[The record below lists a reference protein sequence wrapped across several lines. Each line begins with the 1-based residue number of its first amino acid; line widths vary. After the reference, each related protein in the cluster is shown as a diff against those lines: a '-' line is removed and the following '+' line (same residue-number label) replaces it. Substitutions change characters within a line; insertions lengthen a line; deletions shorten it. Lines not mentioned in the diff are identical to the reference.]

1 MNTFSLQTRLYSGQ
15 GSLAVLKR
23 FTNKH
28 IWIICDGF
36 LARSPLLDTLRNALP
51 ADNRISV
58 FSEITPDPTIHTV
71 VQGIAQ
77 MQALQPQVVI
87 GFGGGSAMDAAK
99 AIVWFSQQSG
109 INIETC
115 VAIPTTSGTGSEVTS
130 ACVISDPDKG
140 IKYPLFNNALYPDM
154 AILDPELV
162 VSVPPQIT
170 ANTGMDVLTHAL
182 EAWVSPRASDFTDAL
197 AEKAAKLVFQYL
209 PTAVEKGDCV
219 ATRGKMHN
227 ASTLAG
233 MAFSQAGLGL
243 NHAIAHQLGGQF
255 HLPHGL
261 ANALL
266 LTTVIRFNAG
276 VPRAAK
282 RYARLAKACG
292 FCPAEAND
300 IAAINALI
308 QQIELLKQRC
318 ALPSLAVALKEG
330 RSNFSA
336 RILAMVQAALADV
349 TLRTNPRPASAD
361 EIREHVRAAG
371 VVGAGG
377 AGFPAHVKLQA
388 QVEIFLVNAA
398 ECEPMLKVDQQ
409 LMWQQAARLVRGV
422 QYAMTATGAREGV
435 IALKEKY
442 RRAIDALTP
451 LLPAG
456 IRLHILPDVY
466 PAGDEVLT
474 IWMATGRRV
483 APAALPA
490 SVGVAVN
497 NVQTVLNIAR
507 AVEQQFPVTRRTLT
521 VNGAVARPLTVTV
534 PIGMSLREVLALA
547 GGATVDDPGFI
558 NGGPMM
564 GGLITS
570 LDNPVTKT
578 TGGLLVLPKSHP
590 LIQRRMQDERT
601 VLSVART
608 VCEQCRLCTDL
619 CPRHLI
625 GHELSPHLLVRA
637 VNFHQAATPQLLL
650 SALTCSECNVCESVA
665 CPVGISPM
673 RINRMLKRE
682 LRAQNQRYEGPL
694 NLSDEMAKYRLVP
707 VKRLIAKLGLSPWY
721 QEAPLVE
728 EEPSVEKVT
737 LQLRQHIGASAVPT
751 VAVGERVTRGQC
763 VADVPP
769 GALGAPVHA
778 SIDGIVSAISEQA
791 ITVVR
796 G

>member
-1 MNTFSLQTRLYSGQ
+1 MS
-15 GSLAVLKR
+15 
-23 FTNKH
+23 
-28 IWIICDGF
+28 
-36 LARSPLLDTLRNALP
+36 
-51 ADNRISV
+51 
-58 FSEITPDPTIHTV
+58 
-71 VQGIAQ
+71 
-77 MQALQPQVVI
+77 
-87 GFGGGSAMDAAK
+87 
-99 AIVWFSQQSG
+99 
-109 INIETC
+109 
-115 VAIPTTSGTGSEVTS
+115 
-130 ACVISDPDKG
+130 
-140 IKYPLFNNALYPDM
+140 
-154 AILDPELV
+154 
-162 VSVPPQIT
+162 
-170 ANTGMDVLTHAL
+170 
-182 EAWVSPRASDFTDAL
+182 
-197 AEKAAKLVFQYL
+197 
-209 PTAVEKGDCV
+209 
-219 ATRGKMHN
+219 
-227 ASTLAG
+227 
-233 MAFSQAGLGL
+233 
-243 NHAIAHQLGGQF
+243 
-255 HLPHGL
+255 
-261 ANALL
+261 
-266 LTTVIRFNAG
+266 
-276 VPRAAK
+276 
-282 RYARLAKACG
+282 
-292 FCPAEAND
+292 
-300 IAAINALI
+300 AAINSV
-308 QQIELLKQRC
+308 EM
-318 ALPSLAVALKEG
+318 SH
-330 RSNFSA
+330 
-336 RILAMVQAALADV
+336 
-349 TLRTNPRPASAD
+349 SAD
-361 EIREHVRAAG
+361 EIRERVRAAG

-456 IRLHILPDVY
+456 IRMHILPDVY

-483 APAALPA
+483 APTALPA
-490 SVGVAVN
+490 SVGVVVN

-534 PIGMSLREVLALA
+534 PIGMPLREVLALA

-694 NLSDEMAKYRLVP
+694 YPADEMAKYRLVP

-728 EEPSVEKVT
+728 DQPSVEKVT
-737 LQLRQHIGASAVPT
+737 LQLRQHIGAGAVPN

-763 VADVPP
+763 IADIPA

-778 SIDGIVSAISEQA
+778 SIDGVVTTISEQA

-796 G
+796 D

>member
-1 MNTFSLQTRLYSGQ
+1 MS
-15 GSLAVLKR
+15 
-23 FTNKH
+23 
-28 IWIICDGF
+28 
-36 LARSPLLDTLRNALP
+36 
-51 ADNRISV
+51 
-58 FSEITPDPTIHTV
+58 
-71 VQGIAQ
+71 
-77 MQALQPQVVI
+77 
-87 GFGGGSAMDAAK
+87 
-99 AIVWFSQQSG
+99 
-109 INIETC
+109 
-115 VAIPTTSGTGSEVTS
+115 
-130 ACVISDPDKG
+130 
-140 IKYPLFNNALYPDM
+140 
-154 AILDPELV
+154 
-162 VSVPPQIT
+162 
-170 ANTGMDVLTHAL
+170 
-182 EAWVSPRASDFTDAL
+182 
-197 AEKAAKLVFQYL
+197 
-209 PTAVEKGDCV
+209 TAV
-219 ATRGKMHN
+219 N
-227 ASTLAG
+227 AIE
-233 MAFSQAGLGL
+233 M
-243 NHAIAHQLGGQF
+243 
-255 HLPHGL
+255 PH
-261 ANALL
+261 
-266 LTTVIRFNAG
+266 
-276 VPRAAK
+276 
-282 RYARLAKACG
+282 
-292 FCPAEAND
+292 
-300 IAAINALI
+300 
-308 QQIELLKQRC
+308 
-318 ALPSLAVALKEG
+318 
-330 RSNFSA
+330 
-336 RILAMVQAALADV
+336 
-349 TLRTNPRPASAD
+349 SAD
-361 EIREHVRAAG
+361 EIRERVRAAG

-451 LLPAG
+451 QLPAG

-490 SVGVAVN
+490 SVGVVVN

-534 PIGMSLREVLALA
+534 PVGMSLHEVLALA

-694 NLSDEMAKYRLVP
+694 NPADEMAKYRLVP

-728 EEPSVEKVT
+728 EEPSVKKVT
-737 LQLRQHIGASAVPT
+737 LQLRQHIGASAVAN

-769 GALGAPVHA
+769 GALGAPIHA
-778 SIDGIVSAISEQA
+778 SIDGIVSAHQRTGHHGCKRLTMSQA
-791 ITVVR
+791 IGILELTSIAKGMELGDAMLKSANVNLLVSKTICPGKFLLMLGGDIGAVQQAIETGTSQAGEMLVDSLVLANIHPSVLPAISGLNSVDKRQAVGIVETWSVAACISAADRAVKGSNVTLVRVHMAFGIGGKCYMVVAGDVSDVNNAVTVASESAGEKGLLVYR
-796 G
+796 SVIPRPHEAMWRQMVEG